1 MKYSIDV
8 LRQAGEIV
16 NARRK
21 NAISIFEQN
30 KKLAYEKIPEL
41 YEIDSELSMSA
52 SMISREVLS
61 RNGDFAAAL
70 NKIKERNHLLTQ
82 RKKELLIQNGF
93 SKDFL
98 DIKYSC
104 KKCNDSGFV
113 DAMPCECLVEVISS
127 LEAKKE
133 ICSGEPNLFDTF
145 DLKHYPETL
154 NNNPCRSI
162 MNGIYEN
169 CKKYSE
175 NFSPSSINLL
185 LSGGTGV
192 GKTHI
197 SLAIAKTVQQKGF
210 NVVYMS
216 APDLFTSLEKQ
227 RFNQE
232 TPEQSIENI
241 LSCDL
246 LVIDDLGAEFTTSF
260 TVSALYNIVNTR
272 ILDEKPTIITAN
284 FAPSEISQRY
294 SNRIASRLLGCYEHL
309 RFCGNDIR
317 ILKKKGL

>member
-21 NAISIFEQN
+21 NAINIFEQN

-41 YEIDSELSMSA
+41 LDIDSELSMSA
-52 SMISREVLS
+52 SLISREVLS
-61 RNGDFAAAL
+61 KKGDFSVAL
-70 NKIKERNHLLTQ
+70 NKIKERNSLLAEK
-82 RKKELLIQNGF
+82 KKELLYKNGF

-98 DIKYSC
+98 DINYSC

-113 DAMPCECLVEVISS
+113 DAMPCECLIAVINSI
-127 LEAKKE
+127 EAKKE
-133 ICSGEPNLFDTF
+133 ICSGEPNPFDTF
-145 DLKHYPETL
+145 DLKYYPENL
-154 NNNPCRSI
+154 NNIPCKSI
-162 MNGIYEN
+162 MQSIYEN
-169 CKKYSE
+169 CKNYAKE
-175 NFSPSSINLL
+175 FSLSSPNLL
-185 LSGGTGV
+185 LFGGTGI

-197 SLAIAKTVQQKGF
+197 SLAIAKTVQQNGN

-272 ILDEKPTIITAN
+272 ILEQKPTIITAN
-284 FAPSEISQRY
+284 LTPSEISQRY
-294 SNRIASRLLGCYEHL
+294 SDRIASRLLGCYEHL